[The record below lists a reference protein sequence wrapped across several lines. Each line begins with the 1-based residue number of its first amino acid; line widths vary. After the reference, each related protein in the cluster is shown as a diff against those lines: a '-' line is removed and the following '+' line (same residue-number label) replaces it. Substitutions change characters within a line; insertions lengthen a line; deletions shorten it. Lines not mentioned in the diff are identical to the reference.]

1 MERKIMM
8 KVRPTSTDCAGNGC
22 YTADNGAIYYGNP
35 QNGYLVETEQTRRL
49 REQKEA
55 WNKSSQKSYSGYT
68 LSPCTNMG
76 SDQSILEMLFL
87 KGATTVGWK
96 LGTKLGSFSGTVFP
110 TLIKLF
116 FVVGFLPLAVHEYF
130 TEFVVRNSHIG
141 CKLLSLAG
149 MLGILTL
156 MAYGVY
162 RKIKGQKSITE
173 LVFYV
178 ELAALIGIYYLN
190 YKNEGM
196 GLLASVFM
204 AVLVACSLRA
214 MSNWLEMIVTKVY
227 RKIHTR

>member
-1 MERKIMM
+1 MM
-8 KVRPTSTDCAGNGC
+8 NVRPTSTDCAGNGC

-55 WNKSSQKSYSGYT
+55 WNKSSQNSYSGYT
-68 LSPCTNMG
+68 SSPCTNTG
-76 SDQSILEMLFL
+76 SNQSILEMLFL
-87 KGATTVGWK
+87 KGVTKAGWK
-96 LGTKLGSFSGTVFP
+96 LGTKLGSFIGKIVP
-110 TLIKLF
+110 TLIKMF
-116 FVVGFLPLAVHEYF
+116 FVVGFLPLATQEYF

-149 MLGILTL
+149 MLGILAL

-162 RKIKGQKSITE
+162 RKIKGQKSITKP
-173 LVFYV
+173 VFYV

-196 GLLASVFM
+196 GLPASVFM
-204 AVLVACSLRA
+204 AVLVACSLKVL
-214 MSNWLEMIVTKVY
+214 SGWLEMIVTKAY
-227 RKIHTR
+227 RKKLTR

>member
-1 MERKIMM
+1 MN
-8 KVRPTSTDCAGNGC
+8 VRPTSTDCAGNGC

-55 WNKSSQKSYSGYT
+55 WNNSSQNSYSGYT
-68 LSPCTNMG
+68 SSPCTNTG
-76 SDQSILEMLFL
+76 SNQSILEMLFL
-87 KGATTVGWK
+87 KEVTKASCK
-96 LGTKLGSFSGTVFP
+96 LGTRLGSFIGKVVP
-110 TLIKLF
+110 ALIKLL
-116 FVVGFLPLAVHEYF
+116 FVVGFLPLATQEYF

-149 MLGILTL
+149 LLGILAL
-156 MAYGVY
+156 MVYGVY
-162 RKIKGQKSITE
+162 RKIKGQKSIAKP
-173 LVFYV
+173 VFYV

-204 AVLVACSLRA
+204 AVLVAGTLRA
-214 MSNWLEMIVTKVY
+214 MSGWLEMIAAKVY
-227 RKIHTR
+227 RKKSIR

>member
-1 MERKIMM
+1 MM

-49 REQKEA
+49 REQKEV

-68 LSPCTNMG
+68 SSPRTNMG
-76 SDQSILEMLFL
+76 SDQSILEILFL
-87 KGATTVGWK
+87 KGATKVGWK
-96 LGTKLGSFSGTVFP
+96 LGTRLGSFRGTVFP
-110 TLIKLF
+110 TLIKLL
-116 FVVGFLPLAVHEYF
+116 FVAGFLPLAVHEYF

-173 LVFYV
+173 PVFYV
-178 ELAALIGIYYLN
+178 EPAALIVSAKSTLISKETQFLFLYSSLYFLT
-190 YKNEGM
+190 
-196 GLLASVFM
+196 
-204 AVLVACSLRA
+204 CSFA
-214 MSNWLEMIVTKVY
+214 
-227 RKIHTR
+227 